1 MARREAGNAHTFL
14 CMSASTQQLSA
25 TSATLRSNAY
35 YVSSEAVPNQARGG
49 LSVAQRAE
57 FPDLI
62 GTEPYQNSAKTGS
75 GVKATEFETLKGAP
89 TSHF

>member
-1 MARREAGNAHTFL
+1 MPRREAGNAHTFL

-35 YVSSEAVPNQARGG
+35 YVYSEAAPKQAWGG
-49 LSVAQRAE
+49 LSDAQRAA

-62 GTEPYQNSAKTGS
+62 GTEPDQDAAKSGS
-75 GVKATEFETLKGAP
+75 GVRATEFETLKGAP
-89 TSHF
+89 